1 MRIGV
6 AATPDV
12 AIPTLDWLISS
23 EHQVVLVITQP
34 DKPAGRGR
42 AVKQSVVGEWASSR
56 GIPVVKPITSDD
68 LIGSIEDLDCVVTI
82 GYGVLLP
89 QHILDLPKHG
99 FINLHFSLLPAY
111 RGAAPAQRALQNG
124 ETSTGVSVF
133 QLEKGMDTGP
143 IYSQRTVAIDPKW
156 RTVELL
162 QALAQEGSAAVR
174 DALTMIS
181 IGESPSVQQ
190 GEASLAP
197 KITKQDAF
205 LTFST
210 DAKSLVNAIRAFT
223 YEPGAWCSWKDE
235 PFKITSAVV
244 VENKEIPPAEI
255 VFDGQKVFVG
265 CAMSSCIELLMVVP
279 AGKKEMSAADWARG
293 ARLQGGENF
302 G

>member
-23 EHQVVLVITQP
+23 EHDLMLVITQP

-42 AVKQSVVGEWASSR
+42 AMKQSVVGEWAVSR
-56 GIPVVKPITSDD
+56 AIPVVKPVSSDELITS
-68 LIGSIEDLDCVVTI
+68 INDLDCVVTI

-124 ETSTGVSVF
+124 ESVTGVSVF

-143 IYSQRTVAIDPKW
+143 IYSQRSIEIDPKW
-156 RTVELL
+156 RSFELL
-162 QALAQEGSAAVR
+162 QVLAQEGPSAV
-174 DALTMIS
+174 DEALNMIAR
-181 IGESPSVQQ
+181 GELPRAQEGQSSV
-190 GEASLAP
+190 AP
-197 KITKQDAF
+197 KISKQDAMVN
-205 LTFST
+205 FSD
-210 DAKSLVNAIRAFT
+210 DAKTLINAIRAFT
-223 YEPGAWCSWKDE
+223 YEPGAWCTWKND
-235 PFKITSAVV
+235 PFKITSATIVQDYPL
-244 VENKEIPPAEI
+244 KQGEI
-255 VFDGQKVFVG
+255 FLDGQRVIVG
-265 CAMSSCIELLMVVP
+265 CADNSSVELLTVVP

-293 ARLQGGENF
+293 ARLEGGESF

>member
-23 EHQVVLVITQP
+23 EHQVVIVITQP

-42 AVKQSVVGEWASSR
+42 AMKQSVVGEWASTR
-56 GIPVVKPITSDD
+56 GIPVVKPISSEE
-68 LIGSIEDLDCVVTI
+68 LIGSIDDLDCVVTI

-89 QHILDLPKHG
+89 QQILDLPKHG

-124 ETSTGVSVF
+124 ETTTGVSVF

-143 IYSQRTVAIDPKW
+143 IYSQRTVAIDPQW

-162 QALAQEGSAAVR
+162 QTLALEGPAAVR

-181 IGESPSVQQ
+181 LGQSPSVQQ

-205 LTFST
+205 LRFSSQ
-210 DAKSLVNAIRAFT
+210 AKTIVNSIRAFT
-223 YEPGAWCSWKDE
+223 YEPGAWCNWKNE
-235 PFKITSAVV
+235 SFKITSAIV
-244 VENKEIPPAEI
+244 VENKQIPPAEI

-265 CAMSSCIELLMVVP
+265 CATGSCIELLMVVP

-293 ARLQGGENF
+293 ARLQGGESF

>member
-42 AVKQSVVGEWASSR
+42 AIKQSVVGEWASSR

-68 LIGSIEDLDCVVTI
+68 LIGIIEDLDCVVTI

-143 IYSQRTVAIDPKW
+143 IYSQRTIAIDPKW

-162 QALAQEGSAAVR
+162 QALAQEGPAAVR

-181 IGESPSVQQ
+181 LGQSPSVQQ

-223 YEPGAWCSWKDE
+223 YEPGAWCSWKNE
-235 PFKITSAVV
+235 PFKITSAAIAMDKQV
-244 VENKEIPPAEI
+244 PPAEI
-255 VFDGQKVFVG
+255 VFDGEKVFVG
-265 CAMSSCIELLMVVP
+265 CAMSSCIELLTVVP

>member
-162 QALAQEGSAAVR
+162 QALAQEGPAAVR

-181 IGESPSVQQ
+181 IGESPSVQR